1 MHNIRQHLSNTIEY
15 DTSIL
20 TDLTTPISFIDD
32 KPYQVA
38 SGTPMDRL
46 VDYPS
51 IPKNVMESSYV
62 DGDLEVSGEVKGKN
76 QCTAWVNF
84 DGTTTP
90 PTIRDSFN
98 VKDVVRTAT
107 GKFYIYFEEDMN
119 NTSYSISGNSGSDSA
134 GTARGMNTNGN
145 YSLDSC
151 YIENY
156 YSTSLTNNVYMN
168 VQIFGGK

>member
-1 MHNIRQHLSNTIEY
+1 MADWTS
-15 DTSIL
+15 DT
-20 TDLTTPISFIDD
+20 
-32 KPYQVA
+32 
-38 SGTPMDRL
+38 
-46 VDYPS
+46 
-51 IPKNVMESSYV
+51 IPKNIMETLVV
-62 DGDLEVSGEVKGKN
+62 DDLAVNYEISAGTIQAKN
-76 QCTAWVNF
+76 ACTAWVNF